1 VKWDE
6 DYRKRWGIRNR
17 FLPPLAKSAQRRLEV
32 TCKEIY
38 RHLQLNGY
46 ARIDLRLTADNEFVF
61 IEANPNPMLARDEDF
76 ALSARKAGLEYPKL
90 IERIISLA
98 A

>member
-1 VKWDE
+1 
-6 DYRKRWGIRNR
+6 
-17 FLPPLAKSAQRRLEV
+17 
-32 TCKEIY
+32 
-38 RHLQLNGY
+38 LQLNGY
-46 ARIDLRLTADNEFVF
+46 ARIDLRLTADDEVVF